1 MINCTEKF
9 IQLLIARAVYSDA
22 IKFRTIK
29 HSPPMSHIQR
39 VFSLPV
45 TGLLLG
51 RALAAVNIDS
61 TSGMKDSDLL
71 SSPACNNKTKCA
83 YKVAIIAQPLAIT
96 KIKILPDRQD

>member
-1 MINCTEKF
+1 M
-9 IQLLIARAVYSDA
+9 QSLS
-22 IKFRTIK
+22 FRTIK